1 MSKCGE
7 TRNKST
13 KQIKP
18 LVRKERILSFRVI
31 INTKDRAKMCATIV
45 ELSLVTLEKN
55 VVQFYLS
62 MCVENVV
69 K

>member
-1 MSKCGE
+1 
-7 TRNKST
+7 
-13 KQIKP
+13 
-18 LVRKERILSFRVI
+18 
-31 INTKDRAKMCATIV
+31 MCATIV